1 MILITG
7 GSASGKSS
15 YAEKEAVRLSEGGP
29 LYYFAAMK
37 PYGPE
42 AQARI
47 SRHRRQRDGRG
58 FISCEAYTDID
69 AVAEELPEKCATVLL
84 ECVPNLLANEMFDEM
99 FREKSQAETVRKV
112 VSEILA
118 ADAVCRNLLVI
129 TNDIFSDGIQYTG
142 ATEHYLQAL
151 AQIDRQLARRA
162 QKVLEVSCGIP
173 VILKNDAAEET
184 AAEAEAA
191 DGGKTE
197 GKGSMELYI
206 GGRAQGKLELV
217 LKRHPELTLSDV
229 TDCAEEPLDN
239 RKKIIYH
246 LQEIYRRQSREED
259 SPEAYERITEQIL
272 EELQKHPD
280 TIIIADETGAGVIPA
295 DPAEIHF
302 REASGRGL
310 CRIAAQA
317 DIVVRVICGLP
328 RRLKG

>member
-7 GSASGKSS
+7 GSGSGKSS

-47 SRHRRQRDGRG
+47 SRHRQQRDGRG

-69 AVAEELPEKCATVLL
+69 TAAEGLPEKSATVLL
-84 ECVPNLLANEMFDEM
+84 ECVPNLLANEMFDEA
-99 FREKSQAETVRKV
+99 FQEKAPAETVRKV
-112 VSEILA
+112 MNEIEA
-118 ADAVCRNLLVI
+118 ADSMCRHLLVI
-129 TNDIFSDGIQYTG
+129 TNDIFSDGTQYTG
-142 ATEHYLQAL
+142 PTEHYLQAL
-151 AQIDRQLARRA
+151 AQINRQLAQSA
-162 QKVLEVSCGIP
+162 QKVIEISCSVP
-173 VILKNDAAEET
+173 VILKNDETETTAEKKLSGRRK
-184 AAEAEAA
+184 AE
-191 DGGKTE
+191 GNGR
-197 GKGSMELYI
+197 MELYI

-217 LKRHPELTLSDV
+217 LNRHPELTQEDV

-259 SPEAYERITEQIL
+259 SPEAYEHITEQIL
-272 EELQKHPD
+272 EVLRKQPD
-280 TIIIADETGAGVIPA
+280 TIVIADETGAGVIPA

-310 CRIAAQA
+310 CRIAEQA
-317 DIVVRVICGLP
+317 DMVTRVICGLP
-328 RRLKG
+328 QRLKG